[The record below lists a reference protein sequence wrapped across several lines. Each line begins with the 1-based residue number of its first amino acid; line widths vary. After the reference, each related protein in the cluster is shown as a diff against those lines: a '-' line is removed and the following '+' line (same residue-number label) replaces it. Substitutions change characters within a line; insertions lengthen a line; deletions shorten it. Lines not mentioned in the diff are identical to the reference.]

1 MAALKTRKIQP
12 DQEYVGMNPLVEL
25 HAYGQSFWYDNIRR
39 KFLTDGA
46 IQAMIDNDGLRGM
59 TSNPTIFEGAIVSS
73 DDYDDQ
79 IAEVAGY
86 GAGIEDIY
94 EALALADIR
103 AACDLFAP
111 LYKASAGGDGFV
123 SLEVSPHLAH
133 DTDGTLRDARRLHKA
148 VGRPNVMIKVP
159 ATPEGIPA
167 IRQLIGEGINVNVTL
182 MFNMAHYEAVA
193 KAYIDGL
200 RTWVESGGDP
210 PERTSRPPAS
220 VASFFVSRV
229 DTIVDK
235 HLSALDDPAAAA
247 LMGKTAVA
255 NSRIVYQRYK
265 EIFKDRAGEFA
276 DLADAG
282 APVQRLLWA
291 STSTKNPAYS
301 DTLYVD
307 ELIGPETVSTMPPA
321 TIDAFRDHGTVGY
334 TLEKDLDEAQLV
346 FDHLAELNVDVNALT
361 EQLQVDG
368 VAAFSKSF
376 DSLLE
381 AIAAKRN
388 ALTVKK

>member
-1 MAALKTRKIQP
+1 L
-12 DQEYVGMNPLVEL
+12 Y
-25 HAYGQSFWYDNIRR
+25 AYGQSFWYDNIRR
-39 KFLTDGA
+39 KFLSDGTV
-46 IQAMIDNDGLRGM
+46 QALIDDDGLRGM
-59 TSNPTIFEGAIVSS
+59 TSNPTIFEGAIARS
-73 DDYDDQ
+73 DDYDRQ
-79 IAEVAGY
+79 IAEMAEN
-86 GAGIEDIY
+86 GADIEAIY
-94 EALALADIR
+94 EALALADIQ

-111 LYKASAGGDGFV
+111 LYAESAGGDGYV
-123 SLEVSPHLAH
+123 SLEVSPRLAR

-193 KAYIDGL
+193 QAYIDGL

-210 PERTSRPPAS
+210 RRVAS

-235 HLSALDDPAAAA
+235 HLAALNDPAAEA
-247 LMGKTAVA
+247 LLGKAAVA
-255 NSRIVYQRYK
+255 NSRIVYQRFK
-265 EIFKDRAGEFA
+265 EIFRDRAGEFA
-276 DLADAG
+276 DLAAAG
-282 APVQRLLWA
+282 APAQRLLWA
-291 STSTKNPAYS
+291 STGTKNPAYS

-307 ELIGPETVSTMPPA
+307 ELIGPETVSTMPPV
-321 TIDAFRDHGTVGY
+321 TIDAFRDHGTVAY
-334 TLEKDLDEAQLV
+334 TLEKDLEEAQLV
-346 FDHLAELNVDVNALT
+346 FDHLAELNVDVDALT

-381 AIAAKRN
+381 AIAAKRD
-388 ALTVKK
+388 ALTANS

>member
-1 MAALKTRKIQP
+1 
-12 DQEYVGMNPLVEL
+12 MNPLVEL
-25 HAYGQSFWYDNIRR
+25 HAYGQSFWYDNIQR

-59 TSNPTIFEGAIVSS
+59 TSNPTIFEGAIVRS

-79 IAEVAGY
+79 IAEVASY

-94 EALALADIR
+94 EALALADIQ
-103 AACDLFAP
+103 AACDLFTP
-111 LYKASAGGDGFV
+111 LYEASAGGDGFV

-133 DTDGTLRDARRLHKA
+133 DTDGTVRDARRLHRA

-200 RTWVESGGDP
+200 RTWLESGGDP
-210 PERTSRPPAS
+210 PERNFRPPAS

-235 HLSALDDPAAAA
+235 HLAALDDPAAMA

-291 STSTKNPAYS
+291 STSTKNPAYL

-321 TIDAFRDHGTVGY
+321 TIDAFRDHGKVGY
-334 TLEKDLDEAQLV
+334 TLEKDLDEVQMV

-368 VAAFSKSF
+368 VTAFAKSF